1 MIFACIRSSHC
12 TFTRSR
18 RKPRIFAVVA
28 VSVIIFCEPGR
39 RRREADVTMEFGWTM
54 TESST
59 IAPKEKS
66 EGILVEVEGC

>member
-1 MIFACIRSSHC
+1 
-12 TFTRSR
+12 
-18 RKPRIFAVVA
+18 VVA